1 MIRTLPRQTTNPN
14 VPRGVLLLAET
25 VTADRE
31 ITTTWYVDRAGGLW
45 KVGDWCTDRPAEA
58 SLSLVCRLTFL
69 TEGLL
74 RGIWQSWVEAQ
85 DVQIDS

>member
-31 ITTTWYVDRAGGLW
+31 ITTTWYVARDGSLW
-45 KVGDWCTDRPAEA
+45 KVGDWCTDRPVSSQPTE
-58 SLSLVCRLTFL
+58 VCRLTFL